1 MLTTWCT
8 LNYFNTACSIL
19 RTASTGYRSSDSW
32 QHLAARD
39 VKENMI
45 HQIRPPS
52 SIALCSSSAHMPIV
66 LFSVVD
72 MDQRG
77 HPDWFAAMHC
87 HTQQTVMLCEFWH
100 LSIRTRIHVFGNLS
114 YSNLSLGSDHM
125 GQPSLLTRDPFTDSP
140 FPFLDH
146 FWHIL
151 TTADQEHP
159 EELSCLAITVWPW
172 SIEDPYRL
180 ELIALT

>member
-1 MLTTWCT
+1 MPGVPLISDTQ
-8 LNYFNTACSIL
+8 
-19 RTASTGYRSSDSW
+19 ASG
-32 QHLAARD
+32 HPRD

-87 HTQQTVMLCEFWH
+87 HTQQTVMLREF
-100 LSIRTRIHVFGNLS
+100 
-114 YSNLSLGSDHM
+114 
-125 GQPSLLTRDPFTDSP
+125 
-140 FPFLDH
+140 
-146 FWHIL
+146 
-151 TTADQEHP
+151 
-159 EELSCLAITVWPW
+159 
-172 SIEDPYRL
+172 
-180 ELIALT
+180 